1 MTKNVTNQIDT
12 STTIYYLISTLG
24 PLARIL
30 LLTVQVIF
38 YIMFGC
44 IVFILL
50 PAIVF
55 TCIEAW
61 NYLDSVYFAFI
72 TLSTIGFGDLVPG
85 NNNSSKAN
93 EMGSPEAAPKLLK
106 RFLFNVLICEHFSLC
121 GLE

>member
-1 MTKNVTNQIDT
+1 
-12 STTIYYLISTLG
+12 
-24 PLARIL
+24 
-30 LLTVQVIF
+30 
-38 YIMFGC
+38 MFGC

-93 EMGSPEAAPKLLK
+93 EMGSPAAAPKLLK
-106 RFLFNVLICEHFSLC
+106 RFLTSQRVLRGLNSYLVVILGFIFIKVSRICSNMFRHV
-121 GLE
+121 